1 MDDRYT
7 MIDDEAIEDARKKM
21 ESFQTQRGLLK
32 EDRAA
37 RLAELRAEIQRLEG
51 QNA

>member
-1 MDDRYT
+1 

-21 ESFQTQRGLLK
+21 ETFQTQRGLLT

-37 RLAELRAEIQRLEG
+37 RLAELKAEIQRLESSSPV
-51 QNA
+51 